1 MFGRKSV
8 LLVSCAMLEL
18 SSIAPIAG
26 SVAAQTAASTDDA
39 DFNPF
44 ADPAQDAQTASS
56 APKTAVTTGPQTPR
70 DIVTTAAGLKP
81 AFLNKQAGAA
91 KVAAPLDLSGPW
103 ATNEK
108 LAQFNGD
115 GVQSAITWKFRDTI
129 WVNMTGPDR
138 FSMYFDDN
146 PQVVYDFVKTNGRRY
161 TAQNS
166 PNTTADLDVISKTNM
181 RLTVNGENWGKEYS
195 IALTPSEIKLARSRT
210 KPEADDDIDTF
221 KSGNMLPQ
229 FNEIFMGFRSEKMD
243 LTSPIRGTTIRI
255 FKAPEAD
262 DYSVE
267 TNFQAKTIPLGLRA
281 QQIRQTE
288 GKQLETVITNASSFE
303 KSMSMN
309 FGASGSF
316 KGANSGW
323 EATREESKGASRSD
337 GSTKAFGL
345 ARSDVYVV
353 LLDKTNMLLDAGFK
367 FDILALARNEITPQ
381 RFREKYG
388 THYANAIHY
397 GGIAKNQRTVT
408 SSEFKKWAKEST
420 SYKQEGGFDGGPAA
434 SIKAKGGLTMAS
446 GNAQEGTS
454 MFSSETWS
462 AIGGTGTF
470 AASGWTV
477 DQTTSVPVRYD
488 LRPLSELISPI
499 FLGEEWGTPLRDGLL
514 RARQQ
519 LDGEITR
526 YLQSQPKPDGRDFGP
541 AVYELTF
548 HSIECMNNGDEGKAD
563 AALYGKISARLWEAD
578 GEAPTLTL
586 FDNPNEGNDQLIKC
600 NGGSGI
606 PINRTAV
613 LLGRKTGTDKNKF
626 AAFQIT
632 TDGLFEN
639 DNSVT
644 DLDDPLFSAKQRI
657 PTGPLARLLP
667 HLVLPDDGW
676 LYLKDWKADSPRTDL
691 PETVI
696 TNAHGVNY
704 GPDLRIRVSFKEIVQ

>member
-1 MFGRKSV
+1 
-8 LLVSCAMLEL
+8 
-18 SSIAPIAG
+18 
-26 SVAAQTAASTDDA
+26 
-39 DFNPF
+39 
-44 ADPAQDAQTASS
+44 
-56 APKTAVTTGPQTPR
+56 
-70 DIVTTAAGLKP
+70 
-81 AFLNKQAGAA
+81 
-91 KVAAPLDLSGPW
+91 
-103 ATNEK
+103 
-108 LAQFNGD
+108 
-115 GVQSAITWKFRDTI
+115 
-129 WVNMTGPDR
+129 
-138 FSMYFDDN
+138 MYFDDN

-161 TAQNS
+161 TARNS
-166 PNTTADLDVISKTNM
+166 PDTTADLDIISKKNM
-181 RLTVNGENWGKEYS
+181 RLTVTGANWSKEYK
-195 IALTPSEIKLARSRT
+195 IALTPSEIKLARART

-243 LTSPIRGTTIRI
+243 LTAPSKGTSIRI
-255 FKAPEAD
+255 FKAPEAE

-267 TNFQAKTIPLGLRA
+267 PNFQAKTIPLGIRA
-281 QQIRQTE
+281 QQIRETQ
-288 GKQLETVITNASSFE
+288 GNQLETVITNAASFE
-303 KSMSMN
+303 KSMSLN

-323 EATREESKGASRSD
+323 EATREESKGATRSD
-337 GSTKAFGL
+337 GTTKAFGL
-345 ARSDVYVV
+345 ARSNVYVV
-353 LLDKTNMLLDAGFK
+353 LLDKTNMLLDDGFK
-367 FDILALARNEITPQ
+367 FDILALARKEITPQ

-397 GGIAKNQRTVT
+397 GGIAKNERTVT
-408 SSEFKKWAKEST
+408 SSEFKRWAKEST
-420 SYKQEGGFDGGPAA
+420 SYKQQGGFDGGPAA
-434 SIKAKGGLTMAS
+434 SINAKGSLTMAS

-488 LRPLSELISPI
+488 LRPLSELISPV
-499 FLGEEWGTPLRDGLL
+499 FLGKEWGTPLRDGLL
-514 RARQQ
+514 RARQE

-541 AVYELTF
+541 AVYEVTF
-548 HSIECMNNGDEGKAD
+548 HSIECVNNGDEGKAD

-586 FDNPNEGNDQLIKC
+586 FDNPNEGNDQMIKC

-606 PINRTAV
+606 PIGRTAV

-644 DLDDPLFSAKQRI
+644 DLDDPLFSAKQRM
-657 PTGPLARLLP
+657 PTGPLAKMLP

-704 GPDLRIRVSFKEIVQ
+704 GPDLRIKVSFKEIVQ